1 MKKIFALFVA
11 VAALMVWA
19 LPATAGV
26 DFGGQYRIRGEQKS
40 NTDFAGNNVSAST
53 ADKDRLGFYG
63 QRVRLWGVAKPT
75 NDTTIKITI
84 QDSRTWGMNEKNST
98 DGPGLTDAGGA
109 NTLDLHESYV
119 LIDEFFGTPLSL
131 KIGRQELVYGDQ
143 RLVGA
148 FGWSNNGRSF
158 DAGKV
163 MYRSDKVDVD
173 LVVSKV
179 RDDNAV
185 SATAKNHNDK
195 DFYIL
200 HGTVKT
206 IPNNSLDLY
215 VMSLRDDGSTA
226 LLSNNTAAV
235 TANETQKLDT
245 YGARLK
251 GAVAGV
257 DYTAEYVIQRG
268 EINTSGTDYDV
279 DANAYAV
286 TLGYTIPGGPMG
298 LRFGAEYAYASGDDN
313 ASDNNIETFS
323 NLFPTNHGHYGDADQ
338 QGWRNMKAWNVNASI
353 KPNAKTSVK
362 LSYWDFT
369 LAEDKDGWYGAGAW
383 NGSVSGVRS
392 GTCLDANGSQC
403 DDSVGQEL
411 DLSVKYKYNS
421 AVTIMAGVSRFFAGD
436 RIEDYYQGTTYGGST
451 SNDTEDLD
459 YAWVQL
465 TANF

>member
-11 VAALMVWA
+11 VAALMVWT

-26 DFGGQYRIRGEQKS
+26 DFGGQYRVRGEQKS
-40 NTDFAGNNVSAST
+40 NTDFSDDKSVASSA
-53 ADKDRLGFYG
+53 DDDQLGFYG

-84 QDSRTWGMNEKNST
+84 QDTRNWGQNEKNST

-119 LIDEFFGTPLSL
+119 LIDEFFGTPVSL

-173 LVVSKV
+173 VVSSKV
-179 RDDNAV
+179 RDSNV
-185 SATAKNHNDK
+185 TSAKSDNDK
-195 DFYIL
+195 DFYIVY
-200 HGTVKT
+200 GTIKT

-215 VMSLRDDGSTA
+215 AMLLRDGSSA
-226 LLSNNTAAV
+226 AILANNTGTV
-235 TANETQKLDT
+235 TANETQRLYT

-251 GAVAGV
+251 GAVAGI
-257 DYTAEYVIQRG
+257 DYTAEYALQRG
-268 EINTSGTDYDV
+268 EINTAATNYDV
-279 DANAYAV
+279 DADAYALR
-286 TLGYTIPGGPMG
+286 LGYTIPGGPMG
-298 LRFGAEYAYASGDDN
+298 LRLGAEYAYASGDDN
-313 ASDNNIETFS
+313 SADKKIETFS

-362 LSYWDFT
+362 LSYWDFK
-369 LAEDKDGWYGAGAW
+369 LAEDNDGWYSAGQW
-383 NGSVSGVRS
+383 NGTTTGIRS
-392 GTCLDANGSQC
+392 GTCVDANGSQC

-421 AVTIMAGVSRFFAGD
+421 AVTLMAGVSRFFAGD
-436 RIEDYYQGTTYGGST
+436 RIEDYWQGTGGGGASA
-451 SNDTEDLD
+451 DTEDLD